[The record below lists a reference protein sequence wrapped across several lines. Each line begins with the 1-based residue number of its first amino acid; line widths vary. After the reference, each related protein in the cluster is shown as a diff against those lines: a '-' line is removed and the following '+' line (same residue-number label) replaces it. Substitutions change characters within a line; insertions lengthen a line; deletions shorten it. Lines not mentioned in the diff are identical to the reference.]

1 MNIIVCVKQVP
12 DTAEMKIDPVKNTLI
27 RDGVTNIMNP
37 YDQYALETALELKDE
52 LGAHVTVISMGP
64 KQAENVLKDCLA
76 VGADEAILISD
87 RAFGGADTLAT
98 SAALANAIKH
108 LGVPDLILCG
118 RQAIDGDTAQVG
130 PEIAEHLDLPQVTAA
145 LKVKLDGDTVVVDRD
160 NENLSMTFTMK
171 MPCVVTVMRSKD
183 LRFASIK
190 GKLKARKAE
199 IPSYTAADLEID
211 PEIIGKKGSPTQVM
225 KSFTPKVTQ
234 VSDRFIVTDE
244 DPEVAVDKLVKKLT
258 EDKIITK

>member
-1 MNIIVCVKQVP
+1 MNIVVCVKQVP
-12 DTAEMKIDPVKNTLI
+12 DTAEMKIDPVTNNLV

-37 YDQYALETALELKDE
+37 YDQYALETALQLKDE
-52 LGAHVTVISMGP
+52 LGAHVTVITMGP
-64 KQAENVLKDCLA
+64 PHAESVLRDCLA
-76 VGADEAILISD
+76 VGADEAKLVSD

-98 SAALANAIKH
+98 SAAMANTIKH
-108 LGVPDLILCG
+108 FGIPDLILCG

-145 LKVKLDGDTVVVDRD
+145 LKVQVKDDTVVVDRD
-160 NENLSMTFTMK
+160 NEQMSMTFTMK

-183 LRFASIK
+183 LRFASIR
-190 GKLKARKAE
+190 GKMKARKAE
-199 IPSYTAADLEID
+199 IPVYTAAALEIPLD
-211 PEIIGKKGSPTQVM
+211 IIGKAGSPTQVM

-234 VSDRFIVTDE
+234 VHGEIFDDE
-244 DPEVAVDKLVKKLT
+244 DPAVAVDKLVNKLI

>member
-1 MNIIVCVKQVP
+1 MNIVVCVKQVP
-12 DTAEMKIDPVKNTLI
+12 DTAEMRIDPVTNNLV

-52 LGAHVTVISMGP
+52 MGAKVTVVTMGP
-64 KQAENVLKDCLA
+64 PHAEAVLKDCLA
-76 VGADEAILISD
+76 VGADDAKLISD

-98 SAALANAIKH
+98 SAAMANTIKH
-108 LGVPDLILCG
+108 FGIPDLILCG

-130 PEIAEHLDLPQVTAA
+130 PEIAEHLDLPQVTGA
-145 LKVKLDGDTVVVDRD
+145 LKVKVDGDEVIVDRD
-160 NENLSMTFTMK
+160 NEYTSQTLAMK

-190 GKLKARKAE
+190 GKLKARKTE
-199 IPSYTAADLEID
+199 VPVYTAADLQIPLD
-211 PEIIGKKGSPTQVM
+211 IIGKPGSPTQVR

-234 VSDRFIVTDE
+234 VHGEIFTDE
-244 DPEVAVDKLVKKLT
+244 DPAEAVDKLVAKLV

>member
-1 MNIIVCVKQVP
+1 MI
-12 DTAEMKIDPVKNTLI
+12 IDPVTNNLV

-52 LGAHVTVISMGP
+52 MGAKVTVVTMGP
-64 KQAENVLKDCLA
+64 PHAEAVLKDCLA
-76 VGADEAILISD
+76 VGADDAKLISD

-98 SAALANAIKH
+98 SAAMANTIKH
-108 LGVPDLILCG
+108 FGIPDLILCG

-130 PEIAEHLDLPQVTAA
+130 PEIAEHLDLPQVTGA
-145 LKVKLDGDTVVVDRD
+145 LKVKVDGDEVIVDRD
-160 NENLSMTFTMK
+160 NEYTSQTLAMK

-190 GKLKARKAE
+190 GKLKARKTE
-199 IPSYTAADLEID
+199 VPVYTAADLQIPLD
-211 PEIIGKKGSPTQVM
+211 IIGKPGSPTQVM

-234 VSDRFIVTDE
+234 VHGEIFTDE
-244 DPEVAVDKLVKKLT
+244 DPAEAVDKLVAKLV

>member
-12 DTAEMKIDPVKNTLI
+12 DTAEMRIDPVTNTVV

-52 LGAHVTVISMGP
+52 LGAHVTVVSMGT
-64 KQAENVLKDCLA
+64 KAAEAVLKDCLA
-76 VGADEAILISD
+76 VGADEAKLVSD
-87 RAFGGADTLAT
+87 RALAGSDTLAT
-98 SAALANAIKH
+98 SIALAAAIKH
-108 LGVPDLILCG
+108 FGIPDLILCG

-130 PEIAEHLDLPQVTAA
+130 PEIAEHLGLPQVTAA
-145 LKVKLDGDTVVVDRD
+145 LKVKVDGDKVVVDRD
-160 NENLSMTFTMK
+160 NEKMSMTFTMK

-199 IPSYTAADLEID
+199 IPSYSAADLEID
-211 PEIIGKKGSPTQVM
+211 TTTVGLKASPTHVM
-225 KSFTPKVTQ
+225 KSFTPKVSV
-234 VSDRFIVTDE
+234 VSDRFIVNDE
-244 DPEVAVDKLVKKLT
+244 DPEVAVDKLVNKLI

>member
-1 MNIIVCVKQVP
+1 MNIVVCVKQVP
-12 DTAEMKIDPVKNTLI
+12 DTAEMRIDPVTNNLV

-52 LGAHVTVISMGP
+52 MGAKVTVVTMGP
-64 KQAENVLKDCLA
+64 PHAEAVLKDCLA
-76 VGADEAILISD
+76 VGADDAKLISD

-98 SAALANAIKH
+98 SAAMANTIKH
-108 LGVPDLILCG
+108 FGIPDLILCG

-130 PEIAEHLDLPQVTAA
+130 PEIAEHLDLPQVTGA
-145 LKVKLDGDTVVVDRD
+145 LKVKVDGDEVIVDRD
-160 NENLSMTFTMK
+160 NEYTSQTLAMK

-190 GKLKARKAE
+190 GKLKARKTE
-199 IPSYTAADLEID
+199 VPVYTAADLQIPLD
-211 PEIIGKKGSPTQVM
+211 IIGKPGSPTQVM

-234 VSDRFIVTDE
+234 VHGEIFTDE
-244 DPEVAVDKLVKKLT
+244 DPAEAVDKLVAK
-258 EDKIITK
+258 KIITK

>member
-1 MNIIVCVKQVP
+1 MNIVVCVKQVP
-12 DTAEMKIDPVKNTLI
+12 DTAEMRIDPVTNNLV

-52 LGAHVTVISMGP
+52 MGAKVTVVTMGP
-64 KQAENVLKDCLA
+64 PHAEAVLKDCLA
-76 VGADEAILISD
+76 VGADDAKLISD

-98 SAALANAIKH
+98 SAAMANNIKH
-108 LGVPDLILCG
+108 FGIPDPIICG
-118 RQAIDGDTAQVG
+118 RKAIDGDTAQVG
-130 PEIAEHLDLPQVTAA
+130 PEIAEHLDLPQVTGA
-145 LKVKLDGDTVVVDRD
+145 LKVKVDGDEVIVDRD
-160 NENLSMTFTMK
+160 NEYTSQTLAMK

-190 GKLKARKAE
+190 GKLKARKTE
-199 IPSYTAADLEID
+199 VPVYTAADLQIPLD
-211 PEIIGKKGSPTQVM
+211 IIGKPGSPTQVM

-234 VSDRFIVTDE
+234 VHGEIFTDE
-244 DPEVAVDKLVKKLT
+244 DPAEAVDKLVAKLV

>member
-1 MNIIVCVKQVP
+1 MNIVVCVKQVP
-12 DTAEMKIDPVKNTLI
+12 DTAEMRIDPVTNNLV

-52 LGAHVTVISMGP
+52 MGAKVTVVTMGP
-64 KQAENVLKDCLA
+64 PHAEAVLKDCLA
-76 VGADEAILISD
+76 VGADDAKLISD

-98 SAALANAIKH
+98 SAAMANTIKH
-108 LGVPDLILCG
+108 FGIPDLILCG

-130 PEIAEHLDLPQVTAA
+130 PEIAEHLDLPQVTGA
-145 LKVKLDGDTVVVDRD
+145 LKVKVDGDEVIVDRD
-160 NENLSMTFTMK
+160 NEYTSQTLAMK

-190 GKLKARKAE
+190 GKLKARKTE
-199 IPSYTAADLEID
+199 VPVYTAADLQIPLD
-211 PEIIGKKGSPTQVM
+211 IIGKPGSPTQVM

-234 VSDRFIVTDE
+234 VHGEIFTDE
-244 DPEVAVDKLVKKLT
+244 DPAEAVDKLVAKLV